1 MKQPKTKTTT
11 MPVTGGH
18 QPDRRPAKG
27 AHMLAHSIF
36 QHKASYLFMLPFSLV
51 FLTFTVWS
59 VLSAMGYSF
68 TIFNILEKPTF
79 VWLDNYVRLFLKDE
93 VFLIALKNTVVFG
106 VVLGAVGY
114 FLSLIFAWLIS
125 EMNPKLRSV
134 LTLLFYAPSMV
145 NIYIV
150 WKTIFSSDSY
160 GVFNAYL
167 MQLGITHAP
176 VAWLQDETYMF
187 PVVML
192 ILVWSSLSTSFLSF
206 IAGFQTIDP
215 SLYEAGAVDGIRN
228 RFQEFWFITLPSI
241 KPQLAFGAV
250 MSITSAFSVG
260 DAITALVG
268 FPSPNYALHTV
279 ATHLTDYGF
288 TRFDMGYACAIATVL
303 FFIMVFMNQ
312 TVQKMLRKVGQ

>member
-134 LTLLFYAPSMV
+134 LTLLFYAPSMG

-228 RFQEFWFITLPSI
+228 RFQEFWFITCL
-241 KPQLAFGAV
+241 LY
-250 MSITSAFSVG
+250 TSRCV
-260 DAITALVG
+260 
-268 FPSPNYALHTV
+268 
-279 ATHLTDYGF
+279 
-288 TRFDMGYACAIATVL
+288 
-303 FFIMVFMNQ
+303 
-312 TVQKMLRKVGQ
+312 